1 MGEERKEALMGHD
14 VPANDWLEQFSQPGE
29 NSHPGVRAVRITAEN
44 PKWVE
49 VEILRTEDALAAD
62 LGVTGI
68 NDFGETITSFS
79 ELVLGES
86 KVRLLRLTPEPI
98 HSVLVESPNLYSRED
113 AAIYLHAVRLFY
125 LGDSDACNP
134 GVCEHVIALG
144 ARNWKWTS
152 DIDAAVMAEAIAT
165 GHYRLYAILGG
176 RRPRIL
182 VVG

>member
-1 MGEERKEALMGHD
+1 MMSRTTTGWSNSPSRERTPTRVFVL
-14 VPANDWLEQFSQPGE
+14 
-29 NSHPGVRAVRITAEN
+29 VRITAEN

-98 HSVLVESPNLYSRED
+98 H
-113 AAIYLHAVRLFY
+113 
-125 LGDSDACNP
+125 
-134 GVCEHVIALG
+134 
-144 ARNWKWTS
+144 
-152 DIDAAVMAEAIAT
+152 
-165 GHYRLYAILGG
+165 
-176 RRPRIL
+176 
-182 VVG
+182 